1 MSAQRPDG
9 GSPGSEVGEPSGR
22 TVWNASTWLVDRHLE
37 AGRGEHLALDG
48 PGGRRTYAELAGE
61 VAVAGEV
68 FRALG
73 VRPEERVLLV
83 MADGPTMVAA
93 LLGVMRIGA
102 VPVPVSTMLRARELA
117 GLVAD
122 SRARAVVVSAVF
134 LEVVRGA
141 IEELGGGEVDHLVVA
156 DDDRPSDLAGPVGTA
171 RPTNPAGPG
180 GAARAADAERF
191 AEPVEAIRGLRDVR
205 TWRFAELSAGV
216 TSVDPAYATWPDSP
230 ALWLYTSGTTGR
242 PKAAMHR
249 HEDLAATVATYA
261 QAVLRVTAED
271 RFLSVAKLFFAYG
284 FGNSLTFPLA
294 AGATA
299 ILDPEPP
306 SPDRVAALVR
316 RERPTLFFAVPT
328 FFGALLAANLPADSF
343 ASVRQGVSAGEPLP
357 AGIWRRFRD
366 AFGVEILDGIGST
379 EALHIFCSNRAGD
392 VHPGTSGTP
401 VPGWELQLRD
411 DRGALVG
418 PGGTGQLYVR
428 GPAVATG
435 YWCQAEATRRTF
447 QGEWLR
453 TGDVYALGDDGVYT
467 YLSRSDDLLKS
478 GGIWVSPAE
487 VEAVLLEHP
496 DVLEAAIVG
505 LVDAEGILRVTA
517 CVVPRPGHGIEPGA
531 VVEHCRAALAPYK
544 RPRDV
549 VVMASLPKTATGK
562 IQRYRLR
569 ETLGGQHAA
578 RR

>member
-1 MSAQRPDG
+1 MSGQPSG
-9 GSPGSEVGEPSGR
+9 GASSRAPVGTPSGR
-22 TVWNASTWLVDRHLE
+22 TLWNASTWLVDRHVE
-37 AGRGEHLALDG
+37 AGRGGHLAVDG
-48 PGGRRTYAELAGE
+48 PGGRRTYAELARD
-61 VAVAGEV
+61 VAAAGEV
-68 FRALG
+68 LRGLG

-83 MADGPTMVAA
+83 MTDGPAMVAA
-93 LLGVMRIGA
+93 LLGAMRIGA
-102 VPVPVSTMLRARELA
+102 VAVPVSTMLRARELA
-117 GLVAD
+117 SLVAD
-122 SRARAVVVSAVF
+122 SRARVLVVSAVF

-141 IEELGGGEVDHLVVA
+141 IDELGGGEVGDLVIA
-156 DDDRPSDLAGPVGTA
+156 DDEVPRHATSLAGA
-171 RPTNPAGPG
+171 DSSAAGAGEGP
-180 GAARAADAERF
+180 
-191 AEPVEAIRGLRDVR
+191 PRGRGVR
-205 TWRFAELSAGV
+205 TWRFAELLEGA
-216 TSVDPAYATWPDSP
+216 TSVEPPYPTWPDSP

-249 HEDLAATVATYA
+249 HEDLAATVTTYA
-261 QAVLRVTAED
+261 EAVLGVTAED
-271 RFLSVAKLFFAYG
+271 RCLSVAKLFFAYG

-306 SPDRVAALVR
+306 SPERVAALAR

-328 FFGALLAANLPADSF
+328 FFGGLLAADLPADSF

-392 VHPGTSGTP
+392 VRPGTSGTP

-411 DRGALVG
+411 DRGAPVG

-447 QGEWLR
+447 EGEWLR
-453 TGDVYALGDDGVYT
+453 TGDVYALGEDGVYT

-505 LVDAEGILRVTA
+505 VVDAEGILRTTA
-517 CVVPRPGHGIEPGA
+517 CVVARPGHRIEPA
-531 VVEHCRAALAPYK
+531 ALVEHCRAALAPYK

-569 ETLGGQHAA
+569 ETLGGQDAA
-578 RR
+578 GG